1 MNLRKEVELNVPMFV
16 GVILIFAIVTAVSV
30 YGVNQTKELMLKEN
44 QRIDQELDNV
54 DDYFTNRFDETD
66 NETNNQINNEINDS
80 IFVFKNP
87 RLYKNR
93 K

>member
-16 GVILIFAIVTAVSV
+16 GVILIFAIVTAVLV

-66 NETNNQINNEINDS
+66 NETNNQINNEINDE
-80 IFVFKNP
+80 IINEIE
-87 RLYKNR
+87 
-93 K
+93 